1 MQHCGVFSGS
11 LAPAFAGGS
20 SAAPGARAHPILF
33 CPRVVWLA
41 CLMAAAAPV
50 QAQQGGS
57 RAAGAAALPAV
68 TSTAAPYASGL
79 GLQLPSH
86 SGSRTGMATQELPAS
101 LDSVDSE
108 TWQQRGDTRMADI
121 VGRTV
126 GMVPLSASG
135 YSSLSFSARGFT
147 GTNTVGIAEDGVR
160 LSVAASTT
168 PYPADGWGYER
179 VEVLRGPASILYGS
193 GTVGG
198 TVNVVRKQPSREL
211 VREAL
216 VSAGSHGSVRLGLG
230 AGGPLGETLS
240 YRLDALGHSSSG
252 ERDFGRAKGGKLMST
267 LRWQPDARV
276 RLELLADV
284 SDQHPERYFGTPT
297 LAGRIV
303 PELRRSNYNSAD
315 STITIRDQRVRVR
328 ASWQAS
334 DWLTLRNEAYHF
346 SADRHW
352 KNIEAYRYDPASQT
366 VARSDYLEIGHDLSQ
381 SGNRLE
387 AAINAGAHN
396 LVLGWEATRARFR
409 QDSNTPYRPDPTRT
423 ETVVSALDPQR
434 GQWASLDP
442 TLTRIATEA
451 TTHDVYI
458 EDAWKLNERLTLL
471 AGLRRDVTDMQ
482 RRELVSGTPFDKTL
496 GGTAWRL
503 GASWQLQAGTNVYAQ
518 LSQGHDPVTNILTLN
533 LANRDFRLTSARQAE
548 VGIKQTFDQGRGEWT
563 AALYRIEKKDII
575 TRDPVTPSLSVQGGR
590 QHSQGLEWSA
600 VLRPHAQW
608 RVEANYAYTDARFDE
623 LIEAG
628 GANRSGNRPSN
639 VPRHSANLWG
649 HYNADSSIG
658 AWQASLGVRA
668 VGARFADNANQLR
681 TGGYAVWDAALAWQP
696 RAGTTLRL
704 SLRNLADRIYTYSA
718 VSGTQAL
725 AGDGRRVDVTAQFLF

>member
-1 MQHCGVFSGS
+1 MPHTRALDARQAPAARPFLS
-11 LAPAFAGGS
+11 LAP
-20 SAAPGARAHPILF
+20 RAT
-33 CPRVVWLA
+33 WLA
-41 CLMAAAAPV
+41 CLLAVPPAL
-50 QAQQGGS
+50 AQQP
-57 RAAGAAALPAV
+57 APATLPAV
-68 TSTAAPYASGL
+68 TSTAAPHPGAGL
-79 GLQLPSH
+79 GLRQPSL
-86 SGSRTGMATQELPAS
+86 SGSRTGLATRDLPAS
-101 LDSVDSE
+101 LDVVDSE

-147 GTNTVGIAEDGVR
+147 GTNSVGIAEDGVR
-160 LSVAASTT
+160 LSVAAGTT

-198 TVNVVRKQPSREL
+198 TVNVVRKQPSREV

-216 VSAGSHGSVRLGLG
+216 VSAGSHGSARLGLG
-230 AGGPLGETLS
+230 AGGPLDETLS
-240 YRLDALGHSSSG
+240 YRLDAYGHSTNG

-284 SDQHPERYFGTPT
+284 SDQHPERYFGTPA
-297 LAGRIV
+297 LNGAIV
-303 PELRRSNYNSAD
+303 PALRRSNYNSDD
-315 STITIRDQRVRVR
+315 STITIRDQRVRAR
-328 ASWQAS
+328 ASWQVS
-334 DWLTLRNEAYHF
+334 DWLTLQGEAYHF

-352 KNIEAYRYDPASQT
+352 KNIEAYRYDPARQSVT
-366 VARSDYLEIGHDLSQ
+366 RSDYLEIGHDLRQ

-387 AAINAGAHN
+387 AAIDAGAHK
-396 LVLGWEATRARFR
+396 LVLGWEATRARFS
-409 QDSNTPYRPDPTRT
+409 QDSNTPYRPDPART
-423 ETVVSALDPQR
+423 QTVVSAFDPQR

-442 TLTRIATEA
+442 TLTRIDTEA
-451 TTHDVYI
+451 TTHDVYV
-458 EDAWKLNERLTLL
+458 EDAWKLGDRFTLL
-471 AGLRRDVTDMQ
+471 AGLRRDVTELQ

-496 GGTAWRL
+496 AGTAWRV
-503 GASWQLQAGTNVYAQ
+503 GGSWKLAADTNVYAQ

-533 LANRDFRLTSARQAE
+533 LASRDFKLTSARQAE
-548 VGIKQTFDQGRGEWT
+548 VGIKQAFGQGLGEWT

-608 RVEANYAYTDARFDE
+608 RIEANYAYTDARFDE
-623 LIEAG
+623 LREAG
-628 GANRSGNRPSN
+628 GADRSGNRPSN

-649 HYNADSSIG
+649 HYSADSSAG

-668 VGARFADNANQLR
+668 VGARFADNANLAP
-681 TGGYAVWDAALAWQP
+681 TGGYVVWDAALAWQP

-704 SLRNLADRIYTYSA
+704 TARNLADRLYSYSA

-725 AGDGRRVDVTAQFLF
+725 VGDGRRIDLTAQFLF